1 MCWCFIDYWLK
12 NARWNIEKRISSCLH
27 RLWRWNR
34 QSVPKR
40 RHIHFSRRGITQKK
54 EYNIQYTANVWNQ
67 ECTRYMPAC
76 ILLESGFIWAETCS
90 CHWAL
95 NNEQLVADGSLLAS
109 FIFVIV
115 SIWTLLPCKI
125 HRVSDGELLH
135 FLYYFWG
142 AAVQVLCITVTR
154 ICDLHLVFGS
164 GPGWLRLYCS
174 WLSIRRAEAQKKGA
188 KTSPCPLIHPA
199 LQATALSFGWS
210 ARDRWLHAG
219 VVAYIG
225 ALIPSA
231 VLDYKVTVTP
241 LCMVQEHEFR
251 PTALPPT
258 TETLSYDEDSTFGPC
273 WYQSVAYVI
282 KHPVTAVSGSPPSLY
297 LSHPPKILL
306 QRCKQTTVA
315 RQRIPQIPFQSV

>member
-199 LQATALSFGWS
+199 LQATALSIGWS
-210 ARDRWLHAG
+210 ARDRWLTCRRGSLHRSIDSFG
-219 VVAYIG
+219 G
-225 ALIPSA
+225 AWLQGYCDALVYGSGTRIP
-231 VLDYKVTVTP
+231 P
-241 LCMVQEHEFR
+241 H
-251 PTALPPT
+251 
-258 TETLSYDEDSTFGPC
+258 
-273 WYQSVAYVI
+273 
-282 KHPVTAVSGSPPSLY
+282 SPPSHNWDTIIWWGQHVW
-297 LSHPPKILL
+297 SLL
-306 QRCKQTTVA
+306 ISVGGLCYQTPCHSCFRLATLLIFVTPA
-315 RQRIPQIPFQSV
+315 QDIAPAL